1 MCATGFLGK
10 ENSDVKKTLLVGAT
24 ADPSRYAYLA
34 AKMLAERSIDFV
46 PIGIKKGAVFGREIV
61 DLRTKPDVTD
71 IHTVT
76 LYIGPEHQE
85 EWIEYLIGLKPK
97 RIVFNPGTENP
108 EFFKKAAEA
117 GIEVLQACTLV
128 MLSTGQF

>member
-1 MCATGFLGK
+1 M
-10 ENSDVKKTLLVGAT
+10 KKTLLVGAT